1 MGPDRPAPWRGQPKF
16 LIFDYKALYGVE
28 NDRNHQVS
36 GYASHFQRPRID
48 TFQVIQ
54 VKRKF
59 DVRVKRKI
67 LIFSKFR
74 FYILGVIILGYYD
87 LL

>member
-54 VKRKF
+54 VKRKI
-59 DVRVKRKI
+59 DARVKRKI
-67 LIFSKFR
+67 QIFRNFDFIS
-74 FYILGVIILGYYD
+74 LE
-87 LL
+87 

>member
-16 LIFDYKALYGVE
+16 FIFDYKALYGVE

-36 GYASHFQRPRID
+36 GYASHFQRSRID

-54 VKRKF
+54 VKRKS
-59 DVRVKRKI
+59 DACVKRKTQ
-67 LIFSKFR
+67 IFRNLDF
-74 FYILGVIILGYYD
+74 V
-87 LL
+87 LLE

>member
-36 GYASHFQRPRID
+36 GYASHFQRSRID

-54 VKRKF
+54 VKRKI
-59 DVRVKRKI
+59 DARVKRKI
-67 LIFSKFR
+67 QIFRNFDFIS
-74 FYILGVIILGYYD
+74 LE
-87 LL
+87 